1 MKGFMYGIAGA
12 FALLAL
18 VVAVAGLSNI
28 TLIGSICGAV
38 LFGAL
43 GKVTA

>member
-1 MKGFMYGIAGA
+1 MKGFMYGVAA
-12 FALLAL
+12 MFAVFAL